1 MATVYRT
8 HVRTATLFDRF
19 LEAPG
24 PSATGLLG
32 GSMRALPN
40 LSGGQLHLLQRTV

>member
-19 LEAPG
+19 PGPPG
-24 PSATGLLG
+24 PSVTGLLG
-32 GSMRALPN
+32 GSRRALPH
-40 LSGGQLHLLQRTV
+40 LSGGQLHLLQGTV